1 MEASIIP
8 SRGQEDLKSSQI
20 EMQHFWQFKLLPS
33 NWRGN
38 KWHIQTVGGS
48 VPYSQTTPNMLF
60 SHSVASDSLWPH
72 ELWHTRPPCPS
83 PAPGVYSNSCPLNR
97 WCHQTISSSAVPFS
111 SCLQSFLASGSFQI
125 SQFFTLG
132 GWSIGVSASASVL
145 PMNIQGLFPLGVT
158 GLTSLHPRTLKSL
171 LQHHSLKAS
180 IIQCSTFFMVQLS
193 HPYMTTGKTRALT
206 IQTFVSKMMSLLSD
220 TLSRF
225 VITFLPRSKHLLIS

>member
-72 ELWHTRPPCPS
+72 ELWHTRPPCP
-83 PAPGVYSNSCPLNR
+83 APSSRVLSNSCPLGQ
-97 WCHQTISSSAVPFS
+97 WCHPTILSSAIPLS
-111 SCLQSFLASGSFQI
+111 SYLPSFPASESFQWVD
-125 SQFFTLG
+125 S
-132 GWSIGVSASASVL
+132 SVAKVL
-145 PMNIQGLFPLGVT
+145 ELQL
-158 GLTSLHPRTLKSL
+158 LHYSFQWIFRT
-171 LQHHSLKAS
+171 
-180 IIQCSTFFMVQLS
+180 
-193 HPYMTTGKTRALT
+193 
-206 IQTFVSKMMSLLSD
+206 D
-220 TLSRF
+220 
-225 VITFLPRSKHLLIS
+225 FL